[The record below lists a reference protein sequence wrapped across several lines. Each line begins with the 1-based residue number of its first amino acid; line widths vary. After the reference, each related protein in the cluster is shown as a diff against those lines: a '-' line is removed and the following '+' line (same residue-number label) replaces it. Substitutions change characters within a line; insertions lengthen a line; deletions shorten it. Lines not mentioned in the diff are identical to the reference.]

1 MSAGGR
7 SSQLL
12 ALVAIF
18 FSSYI
23 VGIYSAARA
32 SSLALASDSK
42 ASESLIQANDSLVL
56 GNDTLLTAEVNSSL
70 ARSGSRHPRW
80 FPFYTIGRFSND
92 ICTGNNL
99 LLGTCVI
106 NGECSDNSGVAA
118 GSCSSITA
126 QAICC
131 IYQRTCGAST
141 TYNNTYFYNSNYPAP
156 YAGGGRC
163 SIVVTPPDS
172 SICQLRVD
180 FLSLSLAPPSGDGA
194 CSTDALTIT
203 GGTSQVPSICGENSG
218 QHVYVDFNGVN
229 PITISVATSGSYTF
243 NRNWQFQ
250 IRMLGCSSA
259 TLAPAGCLQYYMPS
273 SGTLASFN
281 YVSAASSALNSIG
294 VQGTRQLANTKYGI
308 CIRKAAG
315 MCSITYSQV
324 GSDTYSFTLT
334 NDVGAVDPTLLATSS
349 VQSQDCTT
357 DYIIIPAPTQGGV
370 SMPSDRFCGL
380 GLVSTTT
387 AAKPFVV
394 YTVTDGNEDMDISNR
409 GFYLTYSQNACP
421 IL

>member
-1 MSAGGR
+1 MSAAAINSPR
-7 SSQLL
+7 LL
-12 ALVAIF
+12 AIVVIF

-23 VGIYSAARA
+23 LGIYSAACA
-32 SSLALASDSK
+32 SSQQVQQLQPQLASQNG
-42 ASESLIQANDSLVL
+42 SLDLQA
-56 GNDTLLTAEVNSSL
+56 GTNSSL
-70 ARSGSRHPRW
+70 ARSDSRHPRW

-92 ICTGNNL
+92 ICVGNNL

-106 NGECSDNSGVAA
+106 DGECSDNNGVAA
-118 GSCSSITA
+118 GSCSTITA

-141 TYNNTYFYNSNYPAP
+141 TYNNTYFYSSNYPSP

-163 SIVVTPPDS
+163 SIVVTPPDA

-180 FLSLSLAPPSGDGA
+180 FLALSLAPPTGDGA
-194 CSTDALTIT
+194 CSTDAVTIT
-203 GGTSQVPSICGENSG
+203 GGASQVPSICGENSG
-218 QHVYVDFNGVN
+218 QHVYVDFNGVS
-229 PITISVATSGSYTF
+229 PITISVATSAGYTF
-243 NRNWQFQ
+243 NRQWQFQ
-250 IRMLGCSSA
+250 IRMLGCKSDS
-259 TLAPAGCLQYYMPS
+259 LAPAGCLQYYTPT
-273 SGTLASFN
+273 SGTFSSFN

-308 CIRKAAG
+308 CIRKASG
-315 MCSITYSQV
+315 ICSITYSQV
-324 GSDTYSFTLT
+324 SSDTYSFTLT

-357 DYIIIPAPTQGGV
+357 DYIVIPAPTQSGA
-370 SMPSDRFCGL
+370 SLASDRFCGL

-409 GFYLTYSQNACP
+409 GFYLSYSQNACP

>member
-32 SSLALASDSK
+32 SSLALAPLSK
-42 ASESLIQANDSLVL
+42 ANESLILA
-56 GNDTLLTAEVNSSL
+56 NDTLLAEDGNSSL
-70 ARSGSRHPRW
+70 VHSGSRHPRW

-92 ICTGNNL
+92 ICVGNNL

-106 NGECSDNSGVAA
+106 NGECTDNSGVAA

-141 TYNNTYFYNSNYPAP
+141 SYNNTYFYNSNYPAP
-156 YAGGGRC
+156 YGGGGRC

-180 FLSLSLAPPSGDGA
+180 FLSLSLAPPSGDGF

-203 GGTSQVPSICGENSG
+203 GGASQVPSICGENAG
-218 QHVYVDFNGVN
+218 QHVYVDFNGVS

-250 IRMLGCSSA
+250 IRMLGCTSA

-281 YVSAASSALNSIG
+281 YNSAAASALNSIG
-294 VQGTRQLANTKYGI
+294 VQGTRQLANTNYGI

-349 VQSQDCTT
+349 VQSQECTT
-357 DYIIIPAPTQGGV
+357 DYIIIPSPTQGGV
-370 SMPSDRFCGL
+370 AMPSDRFCGL

-387 AAKPFVV
+387 SAKPFVV

-409 GFYLTYSQNACP
+409 GFYLSYSQNACP

>member
-1 MSAGGR
+1 MSAASTH
-7 SSQLL
+7 SSRLL
-12 ALVAIF
+12 AIVAIL
-18 FSSYI
+18 FSSYTL
-23 VGIYSAARA
+23 GIYSAARA
-32 SSLALASDSK
+32 SIQVQQLEPTVQESLAT
-42 ASESLIQANDSLVL
+42 QNDSLNL
-56 GNDTLLTAEVNSSL
+56 QAGTNSSL
-70 ARSGSRHPRW
+70 ARSDSRHARW

-106 NGECSDNSGVAA
+106 AGECTDNSGVAA
-118 GSCSSITA
+118 GSCSTITT

-180 FLSLSLAPPSGDGA
+180 FLALSLAPPTGDGF

-203 GGTSQVPSICGENSG
+203 GGASQVPSICGENSG

-229 PITISVATSGSYTF
+229 PITISVATSAGYTF
-243 NRNWQFQ
+243 NRQWQFQ
-250 IRMLGCSSA
+250 IRMLSCSSA
-259 TLAPAGCLQYYMPS
+259 TLAPSGCLQYYMPT
-273 SGTLASFN
+273 SGTFSSFN

-294 VQGTRQLANTKYGI
+294 VQGSRQLANTRYGI

-315 MCSITYSQV
+315 ICSITYSQV
-324 GSDTYSFTLT
+324 SSDTYSFTLT
-334 NDVGAVDPTLLATSS
+334 NDVGAVDPALLATSS

-357 DYIIIPAPTQGGV
+357 DYIVIPAPTQ
-370 SMPSDRFCGL
+370 SSSLASDRFCGL

-387 AAKPFVV
+387 SAKPFVV

-409 GFYLTYSQNACP
+409 GFYLSYSQNACP